1 MTIMRTL
8 LLSLALAS
16 AALADEVVLK
26 NGSAFS
32 GVVREEGDRV
42 VVEMDFGTM
51 TFKKVDVRSINRNGE
66 DVLNQ
71 YQQKAPTAT
80 DVKSMIELAVWAKD
94 KVLSARATELY
105 RKVLGL
111 DADQAEARKA
121 LGYERVNGL
130 WLTGDDLMTAR
141 GYVKV
146 GGRWML
152 KDTAD
157 RVLEQEAAARIENDR
172 LAQLRREGD
181 QRHEQEMTKI
191 ALERERLDLERRK
204 LDERERW
211 AWRYGTWGA
220 CTQGP
225 FGGVAGYIL
234 PAATASQ
241 VVPPSQ
247 PTVVPLGPPSP
258 VGPSRR

>member
-1 MTIMRTL
+1 MRTL
-8 LLSLALAS
+8 FLSLALSS

-32 GVVREEGDRV
+32 GIVREEGERV
-42 VVEMDFGTM
+42 VIEMDYGSM
-51 TFKKVDVRSINRNGE
+51 TFKKVDVRSISRNGE
-66 DVLNQ
+66 DVLSQ
-71 YQQKAPTAT
+71 YQQKARTAT
-80 DVKSMIELAVWAKD
+80 DVKSMMELAAWAKD
-94 KVLSARATELY
+94 KGLSGRATELY
-105 RKVLGL
+105 RKVLLL

-121 LGYERVNGL
+121 LGYEKVNGL

-141 GYVKV
+141 GYVKI

-152 KDTAD
+152 KDTAE
-157 RVLEQEAAARIENDR
+157 RVLEQEAVGRIENDR

-191 ALERERLDLERRK
+191 ALERERLELEKRK
-204 LDERERW
+204 LDERDRW
-211 AWRYGTWGA
+211 MWRYGAWGA
-220 CTQGP
+220 CTPGP

-241 VVPPSQ
+241 VVPPTP

>member
-1 MTIMRTL
+1 MRTL

-32 GVVREEGDRV
+32 GIVREDGDRV
-42 VVEMDFGTM
+42 VVELEFGTM
-51 TFKKVDVRSINRNGE
+51 TFKKVDVRSISRNGE
-66 DVLNQ
+66 DVLSQ
-71 YQQKAPTAT
+71 FQQKLRTAT
-80 DVKSMIELAVWAKD
+80 DAKSMMELAAWARD
-94 KVLSARATELY
+94 KGLSGRASELY
-105 RKVLGL
+105 RKVIVL
-111 DADQAEARKA
+111 DPDQAEARKA
-121 LGYERVNGL
+121 LGYEKVNGL

-146 GGRWML
+146 GGRWMM
-152 KDTAD
+152 KDSAD
-157 RVLEQEAAARIENDR
+157 RVLEQETVARIESDR

-191 ALERERLDLERRK
+191 GLERERLEIEKRK
-204 LDERERW
+204 LEERERW
-211 AWRYGTWGA
+211 AWRYGSWGA
-220 CTQGP
+220 CTPGP

-241 VVPPSQ
+241 VVPPTP